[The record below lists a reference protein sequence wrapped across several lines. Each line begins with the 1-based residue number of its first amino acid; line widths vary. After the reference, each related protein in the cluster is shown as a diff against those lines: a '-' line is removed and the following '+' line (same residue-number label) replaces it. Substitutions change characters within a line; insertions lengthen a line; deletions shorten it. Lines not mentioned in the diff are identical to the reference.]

1 MDLLFQNIIGNL
13 MYAMVYIRLNIAHA
27 MGVVNQ
33 FMANSKQSHWIV
45 MKQFFCYLKGIVDFD
60 FFVLEKN
67 MKDVIM
73 GTVHSNENVNHSLG

>member
-1 MDLLFQNIIGNL
+1 
-13 MYAMVYIRLNIAHA
+13 
-27 MGVVNQ
+27 
-33 FMANSKQSHWIV
+33 